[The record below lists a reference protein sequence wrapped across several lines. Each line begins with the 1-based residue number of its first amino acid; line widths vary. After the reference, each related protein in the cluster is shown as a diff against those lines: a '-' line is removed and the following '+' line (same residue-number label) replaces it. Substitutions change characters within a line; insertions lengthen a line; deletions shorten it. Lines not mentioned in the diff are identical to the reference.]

1 MEQDAKITKQKFYI
15 KASLPFLGADNRHDT
30 EPKSFAQ
37 RKDWTDEN
45 GGGSNKADY
54 WYHLDNETKNTKKF
68 NDKAAHP
75 LLKNTN

>member
-1 MEQDAKITKQKFYI
+1 MDAKLRKQNFYN
-15 KASLPFLGADNRHDT
+15 KASQPFLNSDNKYDQ
-30 EPKSFAQ
+30 EPKSFVQ

-75 LLKNTN
+75 YLKNTNQ

>member
-1 MEQDAKITKQKFYI
+1 MTLNQK
-15 KASLPFLGADNRHDT
+15 A
-30 EPKSFAQ
+30 
-37 RKDWTDEN
+37 TDEN

-68 NDKAAHP
+68 HDKAAHP